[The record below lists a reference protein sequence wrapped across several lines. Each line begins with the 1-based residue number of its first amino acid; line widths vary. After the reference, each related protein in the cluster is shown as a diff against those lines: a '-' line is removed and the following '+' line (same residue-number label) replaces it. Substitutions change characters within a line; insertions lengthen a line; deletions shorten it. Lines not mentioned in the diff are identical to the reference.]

1 MARQKITE
9 KTVANLK
16 TSSGRIEVWDS
27 LLPGFGVRVTSRGV
41 KSWFAFTRV
50 SGKPV
55 RVTLG
60 RYPVVGLSEARK
72 AARIALEEAAAG
84 GDPRPEPPA
93 PSKTL
98 EDLIDGFEQR
108 HLVKLRPK
116 SRAETLRY
124 LRGRFLERFAGRSPD
139 TLKRAEIRALLD
151 DMIDEGKA
159 TSANRMLAAV
169 RKLFNWA
176 VERGE
181 IDISPCLGLRSPAR
195 EVQRDRFLSMEEV
208 ARLWEASAAL
218 SPINSAF
225 IRVLLLTGQRRET
238 VAQMRRSQIEDGV
251 WNIPREAMKGGRR
264 HTLPLPQ
271 LVLDIIT
278 ETPATGEGDLV
289 FSVDG
294 ERHIGGFSKIK
305 TQLDAASGLAD
316 WRLHDLRRTA
326 GTHIAR
332 LGFPRIVVSKIL
344 GHTEAGVTQIYE
356 LHSYNGEKRDAL
368 EAWAEAVSTVAGSE
382 TDPRT
387 DGTVTP

>member
-1 MARQKITE
+1 
-9 KTVANLK
+9 
-16 TSSGRIEVWDS
+16 
-27 LLPGFGVRVTSRGV
+27 
-41 KSWFAFTRV
+41 V

-55 RVTLG
+55 RITLG
-60 RYPVVGLSEARK
+60 RYPVLGLSEARK

-93 PSKTL
+93 PRKTL
-98 EDLIDGFEQR
+98 DAMIDEFEAR

-116 SRAETLRY
+116 SRVETLRY
-124 LRGRFLERFAGRSPD
+124 LRGRFLQRFAGRAPE
-139 TLKRAEIRALLD
+139 TLKRAEIQALLD
-151 DMIDEGKA
+151 DMIDEGRA

-169 RKLFNWA
+169 RKLLNWA

-181 IDISPCLGLRSPAR
+181 LDVSPCMGLRSPAR

-208 ARLWEASAAL
+208 ARLWEASKTL
-218 SPINSAF
+218 SPINRAF
-225 IRVLLLTGQRRET
+225 IRILLLTGQRRES
-238 VAQMRRSQIEDGV
+238 VAQLRRSQITGGV
-251 WNIPREAMKGGRR
+251 WSIPREAMKGGRR
-264 HTLPLPQ
+264 HTLPLPS
-271 LVLDIIT
+271 LVLDIIN

-294 ERHIGGFSKIK
+294 ERRIGGFSKLK
-305 TQLDAASGLAD
+305 SQLDAASGLSD

-356 LHSYNGEKRDAL
+356 LYTYDAEKREAL
-368 EAWAEAVSTVAGSE
+368 EAWAGAVFEAAHAGMS
-382 TDPRT
+382 
-387 DGTVTP
+387 GTTC